1 MMIYVNKTE
10 NSIAFRIRTE
20 YYLELLTSETMKLPG
35 SFKIRINKVNGENVS
50 YLEITEVGLTHCNTV
65 NNDYQQD
72 LRVMYTF
79 VPKKAFGL
87 LLDISPKMLFR
98 KQISPQNFYI
108 LKYGLLIK
116 ILKH

>member
-1 MMIYVNKTE
+1 MIYVNITE
-10 NSIAFRIRTE
+10 NRIAFGIRTE

-35 SFKIRINKVNGENVS
+35 STKIRINKVNSENAS
-50 YLEITEVGLTHCNTV
+50 HLEITEVGLTHCNTV

-72 LRVMYTF
+72 LRVMHTF
-79 VPKKAFGL
+79 VLNKVFGL
-87 LLDISPKMLFR
+87 LLDISPKMLFL
-98 KQISPQNFYI
+98 